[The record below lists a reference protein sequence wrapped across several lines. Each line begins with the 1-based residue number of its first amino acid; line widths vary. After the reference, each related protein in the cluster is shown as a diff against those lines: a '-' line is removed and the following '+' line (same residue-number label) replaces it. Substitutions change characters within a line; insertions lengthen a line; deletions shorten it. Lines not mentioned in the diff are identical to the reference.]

1 MDVLDK
7 AILSEIIRLNRE
19 LQIKLE
25 KLSETSQNEEV
36 QVVSLLIAKSQ
47 QEKELIFK
55 SYL

>member
-7 AILSEIIRLNRE
+7 AILNEIIRLNRE